1 VVLANDRQRPDDAL
15 GPCGDFGRGE
25 GAVSEELGRL
35 IGVGD
40 LEDVP

>member
-1 VVLANDRQRPDDAL
+1 MTVNGPMTRSD
-15 GPCGDFGRGE
+15 PCGDFGRGE